1 MANSHQ
7 DPGIT
12 RGGPPGPA
20 INPTITQEETVMEE
34 MEELVMEALEMG
46 GVKTLG
52 EFDRFSMLF
61 GDNTYFLYSRG
72 LSYHPDQFTKIFW
85 NCLHQDL
92 QASVIKALVFDGH
105 MVLDENL
112 QIVELPAYSILV
124 EYIYENYIEIPTK
137 LPFNSDEQLPN
148 QLAPVDMPGIEEHG
162 ENLGQSISQEY
173 ELNLESNWS
182 LQPDLPEES
191 KGVVN
196 TPLIFSQ
203 STNPSSLPIK
213 FIPNQL
219 HIQPNCRTFNQPF
232 TQPTTPVPSINFKK
246 NPCYDDDR
254 MTVDQFL
261 KGSNSCRVST
271 INHISIKSETQDSST
286 LINYPEK
293 DTHLERKEY
302 PGIKEEFCQ
311 AYTQYSPPLKN
322 VGLNISVTRKSLVN
336 NEDISLDDKRGYR
349 TDNGIGDVVS
359 FGWQG
364 ISNTEVFGRAGT
376 EGIAANGRIL
386 MAKAFG
392 YSRIQGS
399 PGVGHKEN
407 DIDRGRSVYK
417 PEASP
422 PSTRRDALFP
432 APRTAG
438 FRRSSKIK
446 RNFEVWT
453 TGEDLKR
460 RLPQNGPRT
469 TEETGSIME
478 SVKSEGLKLLLARIG
493 LLGNSILGIP

>member
-1 MANSHQ
+1 MDNSHQ

-61 GDNTYFLYSRG
+61 GDNTYFLYN
-72 LSYHPDQFTKIFW
+72 L
-85 NCLHQDL
+85 QD
-92 QASVIKALVFDGH
+92 SVIKALVFDGH
-105 MVLDENL
+105 MVLHENL

-124 EYIYENYIEIPTK
+124 EYIYESYIEIPTK
-137 LPFNSDEQLPN
+137 LLFNSDEQLPN
-148 QLAPVDMPGIEEHG
+148 QLAPLDMPGMEEHG

-173 ELNLESNWS
+173 ELNFESNWS

-213 FIPNQL
+213 LIPNQL
-219 HIQPNCRTFNQPF
+219 HIQPNWRTFNQPS
-232 TQPTTPVPSINFKK
+232 TQPTTPTPN
-246 NPCYDDDR
+246 
-254 MTVDQFL
+254 QFL
-261 KGSNSCRVST
+261 KGSNSCKVST
-271 INHISIKSETQDSST
+271 INNVSIKLETQNSST
-286 LINYPEK
+286 LINNPEK
-293 DTHLERKEY
+293 YTHLERKEC
-302 PGIKEEFCQ
+302 PEMKEEFYLP
-311 AYTQYSPPLKN
+311 YTPYSPPLKN
-322 VGLNISVTRKSLVN
+322 VGLTISVTRKSLVN
-336 NEDISLDDKRGYR
+336 NEDISLGNSHFSVGLMGPSAKLGEEAR
-349 TDNGIGDVVS
+349 TMNAGIGQTMESETWCRLVGED
-359 FGWQG
+359 QQQ
-364 ISNTEVFGRAGT
+364 EVFGRAGT

-399 PGVGHKEN
+399 AGVGPKGN
-407 DIDRGRSVYK
+407 DVNHGRGVYK

-422 PSTRRDALFP
+422 LSTRRDASFHLRG
-432 APRTAG
+432 RTVFAAAAKLKEI
-438 FRRSSKIK
+438 KIK
-446 RNFEVWT
+446 
-453 TGEDLKR
+453 K
-460 RLPQNGPRT
+460 
-469 TEETGSIME
+469 IH
-478 SVKSEGLKLLLARIG
+478 
-493 LLGNSILGIP
+493 